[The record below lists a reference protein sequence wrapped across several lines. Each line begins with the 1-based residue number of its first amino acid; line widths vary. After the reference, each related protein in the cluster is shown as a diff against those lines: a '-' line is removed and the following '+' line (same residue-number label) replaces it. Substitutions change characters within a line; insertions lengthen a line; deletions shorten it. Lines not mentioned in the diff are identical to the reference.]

1 MSSEAVASLAIS
13 GQSAILAACF
23 QLTATTILT
32 YEWALC
38 LTQEINLIWPH
49 WRSLSSM
56 LYLTSRYPALLL
68 YWLGLTPVNSVL
80 AKVTFPP
87 LSTTTGKLILE
98 LTNSCTVFA
107 WIALVVQCLNLLSLA
122 AFSAMR
128 TYVLA
133 RRERW
138 ITCLTLA
145 LGLLALTG
153 NLVTVFQSDSVK
165 LSSPMH
171 CTTDAPR
178 PPPPLALRI
187 KDSSNAV
194 RHRGDCRHLEEDVQS
209 DSYHARVGAEAY
221 TQLRNARK
229 RILFIVHMLQL
240 TFQLAHI
247 TTTESASFVSASV
260 LICHFILSLRA
271 VNEQQDAH
279 MSYTANTELTY
290 PIFTSNVGS
299 SVQYPLT
306 LLSTSAESEH
316 DCTGDI

>member
-13 GQSAILAACF
+13 GQSAFIAACF
-23 QLTATTILT
+23 QLTAT
-32 YEWALC
+32 
-38 LTQEINLIWPH
+38 
-49 WRSLSSM
+49 R
-56 LYLTSRYPALLL
+56 
-68 YWLGLTPVNSVL
+68 LTPVNSVS
-80 AKVTFPP
+80 AK
-87 LSTTTGKLILE
+87 
-98 LTNSCTVFA
+98 SCTVFA

-122 AFSAMR
+122 ALAFSAMR

-153 NLVTVFQSDSVK
+153 TLVTVFQSDSVK

-178 PPPPLALRI
+178 PPPPLLIVVTWKKTFRVIRI
-187 KDSSNAV
+187 TRELVQRPTLSFV
-194 RHRGDCRHLEEDVQS
+194 MLES
-209 DSYHARVGAEAY
+209 GILYFI
-221 TQLRNARK
+221 
-229 RILFIVHMLQL
+229 ILFIVHMLQL

-290 PIFTSNVGS
+290 PIFTSNAGS

-316 DCTGDI
+316 DYLLGAPARTSPGTVMGHCQWFSHAMSTPPKLRLPPSHIAFRESAGRTFDPPTAHGY